1 MLDFES
7 HAIVEPD
14 ALLASQ
20 LEARSGLPE
29 PEYALMVAVLED
41 AVRCYLNYADAAD
54 HKQRAL
60 AQDAVAWFASTERT
74 QLFDFENVCD
84 VLGIDAGY
92 FREGLQRR
100 RAQRRASAAR
110 PATPHFSHRTHR
122 PAGSA

>member
-41 AVRCYLNYADAAD
+41 AVRCYLNYADARCA
-54 HKQRAL
+54 
-60 AQDAVAWFASTERT
+60 
-74 QLFDFENVCD
+74 
-84 VLGIDAGY
+84 
-92 FREGLQRR
+92 
-100 RAQRRASAAR
+100 
-110 PATPHFSHRTHR
+110 
-122 PAGSA
+122 